1 MKKMSSEKIY
11 KNNLRIIEQEEIPTV
26 KLNCINGYFPEGIE
40 TICICNEGYTNSE
53 EATFTNGM
61 LDKCNEK
68 INATDNFENINY
80 DYSENVSISNNI
92 IYETG
97 KMSVKSIIFY
107 ICLIILIV
115 ILITWLSFKIAK
127 KIKKY
132 CFCCCENKVNK
143 DKKIKKKVEEES
155 VGSSEYSKKNQIQ
168 KKKKEEN
175 VNQSFTTENNP
186 LKMLN
191 SKGKFY
197 ICEENGNVL
206 MEINNKLVPNV
217 IAPNINQDIKK
228 NLNNDNHNIKKK
240 EYKDNKSN

>member
-80 DYSENVSISNNI
+80 DYSENVSISNV
-92 IYETG
+92 IYESG
-97 KMSVKSIIFY
+97 KMSIKSIIFY

-132 CFCCCENKVNK
+132 CFCCCENKENK

-155 VGSSEYSKKNQIQ
+155 VRTNEHLKKNQIQ

-175 VNQSFTTENNP
+175 MNQSFTTENNP

-206 MEINNKLVPNV
+206 MEINNKLVPKM
-217 IAPNINQDIKK
+217 ISPNLNEDVKK

-240 EYKDNKSN
+240 EYKDNQNN

>member
-1 MKKMSSEKIY
+1 MSSEKID
-11 KNNLRIIEQEEIPTV
+11 KNNLRKIEQEEIATI
-26 KLNCINGYFPEGIE
+26 KINCINGYFPEGIE
-40 TICICNEGYTNSE
+40 TICICNEGYTTSE
-53 EATFTNGM
+53 KATFTNGI

-68 INATDNFENINY
+68 INSNGNVENINY
-80 DYSENVSISNNI
+80 DYSENISNI
-92 IYETG
+92 TYEKG
-97 KMSVKSIIFY
+97 KMTAKSIIFY
-107 ICLIILIV
+107 ICLIVLIV

-132 CFCCCENKVNK
+132 CFCCCCLCKNKGNK
-143 DKKIKKKVEEES
+143 NKKIKKKVEEES

-206 MEINNKLVPNV
+206 MEIKNKLIPNMIVPNL
-217 IAPNINQDIKK
+217 NQNVK
-228 NLNNDNHNIKKK
+228 NNLKDDNHNINKKDYK
-240 EYKDNKSN
+240 ENKSN

>member
-80 DYSENVSISNNI
+80 DYSENVSISNV
-92 IYETG
+92 IYESG
-97 KMSVKSIIFY
+97 KMSIKSIIFY

-132 CFCCCENKVNK
+132 CFCCCENKENK

-155 VGSSEYSKKNQIQ
+155 VRTNEHLKKNQIQ

-175 VNQSFTTENNP
+175 MNQSFTTENNP

-228 NLNNDNHNIKKK
+228 HLNNDNHNIKKK
-240 EYKDNKSN
+240 EYKDNQNN

>member
-1 MKKMSSEKIY
+1 MSSEKIE
-11 KNNLRIIEQEEIPTV
+11 KNNLRKIEQEEIPTI
-26 KLNCINGYFPEGIE
+26 KINCINGYFPEGIE
-40 TICICNEGYTNSE
+40 TICICNEGYTTSE
-53 EATFTNGM
+53 KATFTNGI

-68 INATDNFENINY
+68 INSNGNVENINY
-80 DYSENVSISNNI
+80 DYSENISNI
-92 IYETG
+92 TYEKG
-97 KMSVKSIIFY
+97 KMTAKSIIFY
-107 ICLIILIV
+107 ICLIVLIV

-132 CFCCCENKVNK
+132 CFCCCCLCKNKGNK
-143 DKKIKKKVEEES
+143 NKKIKKKVEEES

-206 MEINNKLVPNV
+206 MEIKNKLIPNMIVPNL
-217 IAPNINQDIKK
+217 NQDVK
-228 NLNNDNHNIKKK
+228 NNLKDDNHNINKKDSK
-240 EYKDNKSN
+240 ENKSN

>member
-1 MKKMSSEKIY
+1 MSSEKIE
-11 KNNLRIIEQEEIPTV
+11 KNNLRKIEQEEIPTI
-26 KLNCINGYFPEGIE
+26 KINCINGYFPEGIE
-40 TICICNEGYTNSE
+40 TICICNEGYTTSE
-53 EATFTNGM
+53 KATFTNGI

-68 INATDNFENINY
+68 INSNGNVENINY
-80 DYSENVSISNNI
+80 DYSENISNI
-92 IYETG
+92 TYEKG
-97 KMSVKSIIFY
+97 KMTAKSIIFY
-107 ICLIILIV
+107 ICLIVLIV

-132 CFCCCENKVNK
+132 CFCCCENKENK

-155 VGSSEYSKKNQIQ
+155 VRTNEHLKKNQIQ

-175 VNQSFTTENNP
+175 MNQSFTTENNP

-240 EYKDNKSN
+240 EYKDNQNN

>member
-80 DYSENVSISNNI
+80 DYSENVSISNV
-92 IYETG
+92 IYESG
-97 KMSVKSIIFY
+97 KMSIKSIIFY

-132 CFCCCENKVNK
+132 CFCCCENKENK

-155 VGSSEYSKKNQIQ
+155 VRTNEHLKKNQIQ
-168 KKKKEEN
+168 KKKKVEN
-175 VNQSFTTENNP
+175 MNQSFTTENNP

-240 EYKDNKSN
+240 EYKDNQNN